1 LKINKT
7 IEGLSLIGESVKDKD
22 GNFIITGKLNG
33 EVEVECVK
41 CMKNFKK
48 KIDEEIK
55 FKVVKP
61 PYSGFDNE
69 YDIIEQEKFDIDE
82 ILKSEIES
90 IKNDYNICESCQEEE
105 FNKEF

>member
-1 LKINKT
+1 MKLQKSVDGLT
-7 IEGLSLIGESVKDKD
+7 ITGESIKDRD
-22 GNFIITGKLNG
+22 GNISITGKLTG

-41 CMKNFKK
+41 CLKPFTKK
-48 KIDEEIK
+48 VDEEVK

-61 PYSGFDNE
+61 PYSGFDAD
-69 YDIIEQEKFDIDE
+69 YDIIEQEKYDIEE

-90 IKNDYNICESCQEEE
+90 IKNDYNICQSCENEE